1 MNPEVFT
8 ILTQFLYKIGEF
20 IEILPFVLVIYKNI
34 KVVHFSSL
42 LFTNIF
48 WSCLT

>member
-20 IEILPFVLVIYKNI
+20 IEILP
-34 KVVHFSSL
+34 
-42 LFTNIF
+42 
-48 WSCLT
+48 SCLSDLQKHKSCSFLFLTIH